1 MEPQLRYKKR
11 GGKMETLFY
20 KLMYD
25 KQLKRSMTILEI
37 LYKAKHDV
45 AIKELEETLNVS
57 KKTVLSTLEFTKTLL
72 EENTYLTVSEK
83 SVRLFNNSKYPIE
96 VAIVEIAKQTIPTQV
111 LVHVFHNRNLNIRE
125 LAEELFV
132 SESTLR
138 SVITHMNKT
147 LSLFNCSLSFYDV
160 KMIGNE
166 IDIRYFFYAYFSE
179 FQELF
184 SSIFCDKLQH
194 CIEIFEDMKKTS
206 VEQKGRL
213 LNYSSQQVIRWLLIT
228 RERLEL
234 KKYVHVEEEFIKGIK
249 KRLSYKEFKTIFEAN
264 ITRYLHNQ
272 QIPEAEIVWAYV
284 TSFNTI
290 IYLKDSRREL
300 YRDEDDTK
308 HCKEKIAT
316 VLNKAADKLKFSNDV
331 REEFIDIGTA
341 YLLNL
346 SLLTELSMSFQIG
359 AEVVKSYVVNN
370 LECLYRGWIEYLSN
384 ITEEEL
390 FPISN
395 VHTLATQLAMIS
407 SQFVYKQ
414 KARAEKVLFSFE
426 GESGF
431 PAYLETLVKRR
442 LPNGVE
448 GIFVYNEPIT
458 ASLIEKIQPN
468 IIVCNYQM
476 REEFRSCKLLRMSYV
491 PQIQEWTML
500 EKLIINLD
508 CD

>member
-1 MEPQLRYKKR
+1 
-11 GGKMETLFY
+11 METLFY

-25 KQLKRSMTILEI
+25 KQLKRGMTILEI
-37 LYKAKHDV
+37 LYRTKHDV
-45 AIKELEETLNVS
+45 AIKELEVVLNVS
-57 KKTVLSTLEFTKTLL
+57 KKTVLSTLEFTKMLL
-72 EENTYLTVSEK
+72 EENTRLVVTEK
-83 SVRLFNNSKYPIE
+83 SVKLLNNSEYPIE
-96 VAIVEIAKQTIPTQV
+96 VVLVKIARQTIPTRV
-111 LVHVFHNRNLNIRE
+111 MEHVFYDRNLNIRE

-138 SVITHMNKT
+138 SIITHMNKT

-160 KMIGNE
+160 KMLGAE
-166 IDIRYFFYAYFSE
+166 TDIRYFFYAYFSE

-184 SSIFCDKLQH
+184 SSVFGDKLQC

-206 VEQKGRL
+206 VEQKSGL
-213 LNYSSQQVIRWLLIT
+213 LNYSHQQVIRWLLIT

-234 KKYVHVEEEFIKGIK
+234 KKYVHVKEAFIKDIK
-249 KRLSYKEFKTIFEAN
+249 ERHSYKIFKTIYEAN
-264 ITRYLHNQ
+264 ITRHLRNQ
-272 QIPEAEIVWAYV
+272 QIPETEVVWAYV

-290 IYLKDSRREL
+290 IYLKDSCQNLHIDGE
-300 YRDEDDTK
+300 DTK
-308 HCKEKIAT
+308 HCKEKISV
-316 VLNKAADKLKFSNDV
+316 VLDRVADALRFPNDN
-331 REEFIDIGTA
+331 REEFFAIGTA

-346 SLLTELSMSFQIG
+346 SLLTKLSMSFQIG
-359 AEVVKSYVVNN
+359 SEAVKSYIANS
-370 LECLYRGWIEYLSN
+370 LEGLYEIWTECLSE
-384 ITEEEL
+384 ITEEDL

-395 VHTLATQLAMIS
+395 VHTLATQLTMIS
-407 SQFVYKQ
+407 SQFAYRQ
-414 KARAEKVLFSFE
+414 KTRVEKVLFSFE

-431 PAYLETLVKRR
+431 PAYLETLAKRR